1 MPDELYSE
9 AEQSAWKL
17 IKELESTIKHLREY
31 GVEPACPSEF
41 LDKAKEDFKAGFHSF
56 SLTHAQKGLEAAQG
70 LLQAYTE
77 AWNAMYYANDELQ
90 KAKQIGDTSEMVALY
105 AKAEENLSENKFVD
119 AAKKAN
125 NIRLQIAE
133 MYQKGEPAFSVEVTS
148 GTLKPTI
155 WNRTKIRVKNT
166 GKVHALNVRL
176 RMNGPADVINLP
188 EFHKLEAGT
197 FSEIEI
203 GIKPNGSGEL
213 PIDVGFTGISVTT
226 NKSFNIMT
234 RFWINA
240 PKEDSPPKLGEVE
253 FFDIREI
260 FMIYNDGRLLAHI
273 TKKDTTEMDEDILS
287 SMLIAIRN
295 FVQDSFQS
303 EDSALKTFSW
313 ANKTVVIE
321 KGNYI
326 FLAVIVEGTPP
337 PPLSDEMA
345 RSMERIEGDYA
356 GIIEKWDGQDRHFKK
371 VGTYLD
377 PIFDLVE
384 KVKMKREETIVKV
397 KSGLEFYR
405 GFVRLK
411 VAVVNETDTVITD
424 ANLLLTYNK
433 EALTLEKVEPPM
445 ETHGSIVILG
455 SVQPKE
461 KKTVAYYL
469 DPLICQESTVDC
481 TLTYKDYKGK
491 LEHID
496 MKRRPV
502 DIVCPLFY
510 TPQTLNIAMLKRL
523 VKDLKEKD
531 SKLFTV
537 GKCMSMEK
545 AFEKTKDVVQ
555 GHDVKFVREINSE
568 EQGGVKV
575 TEGWFYG
582 RVQHSTEEIVIKV
595 STRSDTRTLEVYVA
609 SPNLANLTGL
619 LAELGHTVSGSISG
633 SELVTDEEVKATIQ
647 KEGTLLDKLSES
659 EVGAESTE
667 TSHLD
672 DLMRKLKKS

>member
-1 MPDELYSE
+1 MPDEIYTESE
-9 AEQSAWKL
+9 ENAWKK
-17 IKELESTIKHLREY
+17 IKELEATIKHLREY

-41 LDKAKEDFKAGFHSF
+41 LDKAKDDYKAGFHSF
-56 SLTHAQKGLEAAQG
+56 ALTHAQKGLEAAQG

-90 KAKQIGDTSEMVALY
+90 KAKQIGDTTEMVETY
-105 AKAEENLSENKFVD
+105 AKAEENLSEGKFVD

-125 NIRLQIAE
+125 SIRLQIQE
-133 MYQKGEPAFSVEVTS
+133 MYQKGEPAFNVEVIS

-155 WNRTKIRVKNT
+155 WNRTKLRVKNT
-166 GKVHALNVRL
+166 GKVHALTVRL
-176 RMNGPADVINLP
+176 RMTGPVEVINLP

-197 FSEIEI
+197 SVEIEI
-203 GIKPNGSGEL
+203 GMKPNGSGDL
-213 PIDVGFTGISVTT
+213 PVDVGFTGTSVTT
-226 NKSFNIMT
+226 RKSFNVMT

-240 PKEDSPPKLGEVE
+240 PKEESPPKLGEVE

-260 FMIYNDGRLLAHI
+260 FLIYNDGRLLAHV
-273 TKKDTTEMDEDILS
+273 TRKGTTEMDEDILS
-287 SMLIAIRN
+287 SMLVAIRS
-295 FVQDSFQS
+295 FVQDSFKG

-313 ANKTVVIE
+313 SNNTVVIE

-337 PPLSDEMA
+337 PQLSDEMG
-345 RSMERIEGDYA
+345 RTMERVEGDYA
-356 GIIEKWDGQDRHFKK
+356 GIIEQWDGQDRHFKAIS
-371 VGTYLD
+371 GYLD
-377 PIFDLVE
+377 PMFELAE
-384 KVKMKREETIVKV
+384 RVKMKREETIVKV

-411 VAVVNETDTVITD
+411 VAVVNETDTVLTD
-424 ANLLLTYNK
+424 ANLMLTYNK
-433 EALTLEKVEPPM
+433 EVLRLEKVEPAV
-445 ETHGSIVILG
+445 ETHGSIVVLG
-455 SVQPKE
+455 PIQPKE
-461 KKTVAYYL
+461 KRTVAYYL

-531 SKLFTV
+531 SKIYSV
-537 GKCMSMEK
+537 GECMSLDK
-545 AFEKTKDVVQ
+545 AYERAKDLVQ
-555 GHDVKFVREINSE
+555 GHDVKFVRELASE
-568 EQGGVKV
+568 ESKVKIV
-575 TEGWFYG
+575 EGWFYG
-582 RVQHSTEEIVIKV
+582 RVQQTAEEIVIKV
-595 STRSDTRTLEVYVA
+595 STRSDTRTLEVSVA

-619 LAELGHTVSGSISG
+619 LAELGHTLSGTISG
-633 SELVTDEEVKATIQ
+633 SELVTDEQVRANIER
-647 KEGTLLDKLSES
+647 EGNLLDKLSES
-659 EVGAESTE
+659 EASAESTE
-667 TSHLD
+667 THHLD
-672 DLMRKLKKS
+672 DLMRKIKKA